1 MWQLKGWP
9 FCGFY
14 WLAGQAVLIEQW
26 SKWGKWFTRGH
37 AGMQGALQ
45 HDGYRTPLLG
55 EWSVALTK
63 PASENKI
70 SNGHS
75 RISLYIFSIRRYVF
89 KGSQHL
95 ITDIMTGS
103 FQKLMIFTNNKH
115 YIIYHAPC
123 LHIRN
128 TRIKSLVFILKKTI
142 PSLRIEN
149 EKKQNKYIF
158 AGQISL

>member
-1 MWQLKGWP
+1 MGH
-9 FCGFY
+9 
-14 WLAGQAVLIEQW
+14 LIY
-26 SKWGKWFTRGH
+26 TRTCRH
-37 AGMQGALQ
+37 ARNSVQ
-45 HDGYRTPLLG
+45 HDGYRTPLLSDC
-55 EWSVALTK
+55 SVALTK
-63 PASENKI
+63 PTNENKI

-75 RISLYIFSIRRYVF
+75 RISLYIFSIRRYML

-95 ITDIMTGS
+95 ITDIMRGS
-103 FQKLMIFTNNKH
+103 FQNLVIFTNNKH
-115 YIIYHAPC
+115 YVIYHALC

-142 PSLRIEN
+142 PGLRTEN